1 MSDPFFQPPSGT
13 DLPRYA
19 GVPSFMRL
27 PYLAADDPKR
37 AEVDIGIFGLPWDGA
52 TSNRPGAR
60 HGPRALRDASTMIR
74 EMNRPTGQLPF
85 QAANIA
91 DLGDVAMSPV
101 DQNEALENA
110 QAFIA
115 GVLGQGI
122 APFMVGGDHLCTL
135 TVLREMRKARGEAFG
150 LVLLDS
156 HTDLYP
162 PYFGGETLT
171 HGNPFRQA
179 IDEGCIDP
187 KRTVM
192 AGMRGTSYNT
202 SDFDYGHEKGVRIMP
217 IEECMERGWTSV
229 MQVCREVVGDAP
241 TYVSFDIDFVDPA
254 FAPGTGTPEVGGPTS
269 FEAISC
275 VRALRGL
282 DIIGADL
289 VEVSPPFDNGG
300 ITSWLGASVMFELI
314 CAMQPLPASGV
325 TQL

>member
-27 PYLAADDPKR
+27 PYLPADHPR
-37 AEVDIGIFGLPWDGA
+37 RSEVEIGIFGLPWDGA

-60 HGPRALRDASTMIR
+60 HGPRALRDASTMLR

-85 QAANIA
+85 KAANVA

-101 DQNEALENA
+101 DQDEALENA

-115 GVLGQGI
+115 GVLAQGI
-122 APFMVGGDHLCTL
+122 RPFMAGGDHLCTL
-135 TVLREMRKARGEAFG
+135 TVLRELRKARGEAFG

-162 PYFGGETLT
+162 PYFGGKTLT

-179 IDEGCIDP
+179 IEEGCIDP
-187 KRTVM
+187 RRTVM

-202 SDFDYGHEKGVRIMP
+202 SDFDYGHEKGVRIMA
-217 IEECMERGWTSV
+217 IEECMERGWASV
-229 MQVCREVVGDAP
+229 MQICRDVVGDGP

-282 DIIGADL
+282 DVIGADL

-300 ITSWLGASVMFELI
+300 ITSWLGASLMFELI
-314 CAMQPLPASGV
+314 CAMQPEPASGGM
-325 TQL
+325 

>member
-27 PYLAADDPKR
+27 PYLAAGDPR
-37 AEVDIGIFGLPWDGA
+37 RGEVDIGVFGLPWDGA

-60 HGPRALRDASTMIR
+60 HGPRALRDASTMLR
-74 EMNRPTGQLPF
+74 ERNRATGQMPF

-101 DQNEALENA
+101 DQDEAMENA
-110 QAFIA
+110 QAFVAALLAQDIR
-115 GVLGQGI
+115 
-122 APFMVGGDHLCTL
+122 PFMVGGDHLCTL
-135 TVLREMRKARGEAFG
+135 TVLRELRAARGEAFG

-162 PYFGGETLT
+162 PYFGGKTLT

-179 IDEGCIDP
+179 IEEGCIDP
-187 KRTVM
+187 KRCVM

-217 IEECMERGWTSV
+217 IEECMERGWAEV
-229 MQVCREVVGDAP
+229 MQICRDVVGEAA

-254 FAPGTGTPEVGGPTS
+254 YAPGTGTPEVGGPTS

-282 DIIGADL
+282 DVIGADL

-314 CAMQPLPASGV
+314 CAMQPD
-325 TQL
+325 

>member
-27 PYLAADDPKR
+27 PYLPPDHPRR

-74 EMNRPTGQLPF
+74 AGNRATGQFPF
-85 QAANIA
+85 EAARIA

-101 DQNEALENA
+101 DQDAALANA
-110 QAFIA
+110 QGFVRD
-115 GVLGQGI
+115 VLAQGTR
-122 APFMVGGDHLCTL
+122 PFMVGGDHLCTL
-135 TVLREMRKARGEAFG
+135 TVLRELRAARGAAFG

-162 PYFGGETLT
+162 AYFGGKTLT

-179 IDEGCIDP
+179 IEEGCLDP
-187 KRTVM
+187 TACVM
-192 AGMRGTSYNT
+192 IGMRGTSYNDE
-202 SDFDYGHEKGVRIMP
+202 DFQYGRDRGVRIMP
-217 IEECMERGWTSV
+217 IEECFDLGWPMV
-229 MQVCREVVGDAP
+229 MQIAREIVGARP
-241 TYVSFDIDFVDPA
+241 AYVSFDIDFIDPA
-254 FAPGTGTPEVGGPTS
+254 YAPGTGTPEVGGATS
-269 FEAISC
+269 YQALSC

-289 VEVSPPFDNGG
+289 VEVSPPFDTGG
-300 ITSWLGASVMFELI
+300 ITAWLGASVMFELL
-314 CAMQPLPASGV
+314 CAMQPA
-325 TQL
+325 

>member
-1 MSDPFFQPPSGT
+1 MADPFFQPPSGT

-27 PYLAADDPKR
+27 PYLPEGHARRSDT
-37 AEVDIGIFGLPWDGA
+37 DIGFFGMPWDGA

-74 EMNRPTGQLPF
+74 EMNRTTGQLPF
-85 QAANIA
+85 QAANCA

-101 DQNEALENA
+101 DQDEALDAAET
-110 QAFIA
+110 FV
-115 GVLGQGI
+115 GKVLNDGI
-122 APFMVGGDHLCTL
+122 RPFMVGGDHLCTL
-135 TVLREMRKARGEAFG
+135 TVLRANSKARGGPVG

-179 IDEGCIDP
+179 IEEGCLDP
-187 KRTVM
+187 ARCVM
-192 AGMRGTSYNT
+192 AGMRGTSYNNE
-202 SDFDYGHEKGVRIMP
+202 DFQYGIDRGVRILP
-217 IEECMERGWTSV
+217 IEECMALGWDQV
-229 MQVCREVVGDAP
+229 MQIAREVVGTGP
-241 TYVSFDIDFVDPA
+241 TYVSFDIDFIDPA
-254 FAPGTGTPEVGGPTS
+254 YAPGTGTPEVGGPTS
-269 FEAISC
+269 FEAIQC

-282 DIIGADL
+282 DIVGTDL

-300 ITSWLGASVMFELI
+300 ITAWLGVSIMFELL
-314 CAMQPLPASGV
+314 CALQA
-325 TQL
+325 

>member
-27 PYLAADDPKR
+27 PYLPVDHARR

-74 EMNRPTGQLPF
+74 EMNRSTGQLPF

-101 DQNEALENA
+101 DQDEALRDA
-110 QAFIA
+110 QSFVAS
-115 GVLGQGI
+115 VLAQNI
-122 APFMVGGDHLCTL
+122 RPFMVGGDHLCTL
-135 TVLREMRKARGEAFG
+135 TVLRELRKARGEAFG

-162 PYFGGETLT
+162 PYFGGKVLT

-179 IDEGCIDP
+179 IEEGCIDP

-202 SDFDYGHEKGVRIMP
+202 SDFDYGHEKGVHIMP
-217 IEECMERGWTSV
+217 IEECMERGWAQV
-229 MQVCREVVGDAP
+229 MQIARDVVGDAP
-241 TYVSFDIDFVDPA
+241 TYVSFDIDFIDPA
-254 FAPGTGTPEVGGPTS
+254 YAPGTGTPEVGGPTS
-269 FEAISC
+269 FDAIGC

-282 DIIGADL
+282 DVIGADL

-314 CAMQPLPASGV
+314 CAMQSEV
-325 TQL
+325 S

>member
-27 PYLAADDPKR
+27 PYLAADHPRR

-74 EMNRPTGQLPF
+74 EMNRATGQTPF
-85 QAANIA
+85 AAAHIA

-101 DQNEALENA
+101 DQDEALRDA

-122 APFMVGGDHLCTL
+122 RPFMVGGDHLCTL
-135 TVLREMRKARGEAFG
+135 TVLRELRAARGEAFG

-162 PYFGGETLT
+162 PYFGGKTLT

-179 IDEGCIDP
+179 IEEGCIDP
-187 KRTVM
+187 TRTVM

-202 SDFDYGHEKGVRIMP
+202 SDFDYGHENGVTILP
-217 IEECMERGWTSV
+217 IEECMSMGWPAV
-229 MQVCREVVGDAP
+229 MAHARAVVGQAP
-241 TYVSFDIDFVDPA
+241 TYVSFDIDFIDPA
-254 FAPGTGTPEVGGPTS
+254 YAPGTGTPEVGGPTA

-300 ITSWLGASVMFELI
+300 ITAWLGASIMFELL
-314 CAMQPLPASGV
+314 CAMQP
-325 TQL
+325 

>member
-27 PYLAADDPKR
+27 PYLAADDPRR

-74 EMNRPTGQLPF
+74 EMNRSTGQLPF
-85 QAANIA
+85 QAARIA

-101 DQNEALENA
+101 DQDEALENA
-110 QAFIA
+110 QAFVA
-115 GVLGQGI
+115 GVLGQGTR
-122 APFMVGGDHLCTL
+122 PFMVGGDHLCTL
-135 TVLREMRKARGEAFG
+135 TVLRELRAARGEAFG

-162 PYFGGETLT
+162 PYFGGKTLT

-179 IDEGCIDP
+179 IEEGCVDP
-187 KRTVM
+187 TRCVM

-202 SDFDYGHEKGVRIMP
+202 SDFDFGHEKGVRIMP
-217 IEECMERGWTSV
+217 IEECMARGWTSV
-229 MQVCREVVGDAP
+229 MQVCREVVGYAP

-314 CAMQPLPASGV
+314 CAMLPEVA
-325 TQL
+325 

>member
-37 AEVDIGIFGLPWDGA
+37 AEVEIGIFGLPWDGA

-74 EMNRPTGQLPF
+74 EMNRSTGQTPF
-85 QAANIA
+85 QAARIA

-101 DQNEALENA
+101 DQDEALESA

-122 APFMVGGDHLCTL
+122 RPFMVGGDHLCTL
-135 TVLREMRKARGEAFG
+135 TVLRELRAARGEAFG

-162 PYFGGETLT
+162 PYFGGKTLT

-179 IDEGCIDP
+179 IEEGCVDP
-187 KRTVM
+187 ARCVM

-202 SDFDYGHEKGVRIMP
+202 SDFDYGHEKGVRILP
-217 IEECMERGWTSV
+217 IEECMERGWSSV
-229 MQVCREVVGDAP
+229 MQVAREVVGDGP
-241 TYVSFDIDFVDPA
+241 TYVSFDIDFIDPA

-269 FEAISC
+269 FEAIQC

-282 DIIGADL
+282 DVIGADL
-289 VEVSPPFDNGG
+289 VEVSPPFDTGG

-314 CAMQPLPASGV
+314 CAMLPES
-325 TQL
+325 

>member
-74 EMNRPTGQLPF
+74 EMNRSTGQLPF

-101 DQNEALENA
+101 DQDEALRDA
-110 QAFIA
+110 QAFVA
-115 GVLGQGI
+115 ALLGQDI
-122 APFMVGGDHLCTL
+122 RPFMVGGDHLCTL
-135 TVLREMRKARGEAFG
+135 TVLRELRATRGEAFG

-162 PYFGGETLT
+162 PYFGGKTLT

-179 IDEGCIDP
+179 IEEGCLDP
-187 KRTVM
+187 TRCVM

-217 IEECMERGWTSV
+217 IEECMERGWSSV

-241 TYVSFDIDFVDPA
+241 TYVSFDIDFIDPA

-282 DIIGADL
+282 DVIGADL
-289 VEVSPPFDNGG
+289 VEVSPPFDNNG

-314 CAMQPLPASGV
+314 CAMQPEGA
-325 TQL
+325 

>member
-37 AEVDIGIFGLPWDGA
+37 AEVEIGIFGLPWDGA

-74 EMNRPTGQLPF
+74 EMNRSTGQTPF
-85 QAANIA
+85 QAARIA

-101 DQNEALENA
+101 NQDEALESA

-122 APFMVGGDHLCTL
+122 RPFMVGGDHLCTL
-135 TVLREMRKARGEAFG
+135 TVLRELRAARGEAFG

-162 PYFGGETLT
+162 PYFGGKTLT

-179 IDEGCIDP
+179 IEEGCVDP
-187 KRTVM
+187 ARCVM

-202 SDFDYGHEKGVRIMP
+202 SDFDYGHDKGVRILP

-229 MQVCREVVGDAP
+229 MQVAREVVGDGP
-241 TYVSFDIDFVDPA
+241 TYVSFDIDFIDPA

-269 FEAISC
+269 FEAIQC

-282 DIIGADL
+282 DVIGADL
-289 VEVSPPFDNGG
+289 VEVSPPFDTGG

-314 CAMQPLPASGV
+314 CAMLPES
-325 TQL
+325 

>member
-1 MSDPFFQPPSGT
+1 MADPFFQPPSGT

-27 PYLAADDPKR
+27 PYLAAEDPKR
-37 AEVDIGIFGLPWDGA
+37 EQVDIGVFGLPWDGA

-60 HGPRALRDASTMIR
+60 HGPRALRDASTMLR
-74 EMNRPTGQLPF
+74 EMNRATGQLPF
-85 QAANIA
+85 QAQRIA

-101 DQNEALENA
+101 DQDEALENA
-110 QAFIA
+110 QAFVA

-122 APFMVGGDHLCTL
+122 TPFMVGGDHLCTL
-135 TVLREMRKARGEAFG
+135 TVLRELRAARGEAFG

-162 PYFGGETLT
+162 PYFGGKTLT

-179 IDEGCIDP
+179 IEEGCIDP
-187 KRTVM
+187 KRCVM

-217 IEECMERGWTSV
+217 IEECMERGWPQV
-229 MQVCREVVGDAP
+229 MQICRDVVGDAP
-241 TYVSFDIDFVDPA
+241 TYVSFDIDFIDPA
-254 FAPGTGTPEVGGPTS
+254 YAPGTGTPEVGGPTS

-275 VRALRGL
+275 VRGLRGL
-282 DIIGADL
+282 DVIGADL

-300 ITSWLGASVMFELI
+300 ITAWLGASIMFELI
-314 CAMQPLPASGV
+314 CAMQP
-325 TQL
+325 

>member
-27 PYLAADDPKR
+27 PYLPPDHPRR

-74 EMNRPTGQLPF
+74 AGNRATGQFPF
-85 QAANIA
+85 EAARIA

-101 DQNEALENA
+101 DQDAALANA
-110 QAFIA
+110 QGFVRD
-115 GVLGQGI
+115 VLAQGTR
-122 APFMVGGDHLCTL
+122 PFMVGGDHLCTL
-135 TVLREMRKARGEAFG
+135 TVLRELRAARGAAFG

-162 PYFGGETLT
+162 AYFGGKTLT

-179 IDEGCIDP
+179 IEEGCLDP
-187 KRTVM
+187 TACVM
-192 AGMRGTSYNT
+192 IGMRGTSYNDE
-202 SDFDYGHEKGVRIMP
+202 DFQYGRDRGVRIMP
-217 IEECMERGWTSV
+217 IEECVDLGWPMV
-229 MQVCREVVGDAP
+229 MQIAREIVGARP
-241 TYVSFDIDFVDPA
+241 AYVSFDIDFIDPA
-254 FAPGTGTPEVGGPTS
+254 YAPGTGTPEVGGPTS
-269 FEAISC
+269 YQALSC

-289 VEVSPPFDNGG
+289 VEVSPPFDTGG
-300 ITSWLGASVMFELI
+300 ITAWLGASVMFELL
-314 CAMQPLPASGV
+314 CAMQPA
-325 TQL
+325 

>member
-27 PYLAADDPKR
+27 PYLAAEDPR
-37 AEVDIGIFGLPWDGA
+37 RGEVDIGVFGLPWDGA

-60 HGPRALRDASTMIR
+60 HGPRALRDASTMLR
-74 EMNRPTGQLPF
+74 ERNRATGQMPF

-101 DQNEALENA
+101 DQDEAMENA
-110 QAFIA
+110 QAFVAALLAQDIR
-115 GVLGQGI
+115 
-122 APFMVGGDHLCTL
+122 PFMVGGDHLCTL
-135 TVLREMRKARGEAFG
+135 TVLRELRAARGEAFG

-162 PYFGGETLT
+162 PYFGGKTLT

-179 IDEGCIDP
+179 IEEGCIDP
-187 KRTVM
+187 KRCVM

-217 IEECMERGWTSV
+217 IEECMERGWAEV
-229 MQVCREVVGDAP
+229 MQICRDVVGEAA

-254 FAPGTGTPEVGGPTS
+254 YAPGTGTPEVGGPTS

-282 DIIGADL
+282 DVIGADL

-314 CAMQPLPASGV
+314 CAMQPD
-325 TQL
+325 

>member
-27 PYLAADDPKR
+27 PYLVADDPKR
-37 AEVDIGIFGLPWDGA
+37 AEVDIGVFGLPWDGA

-60 HGPRALRDASTMIR
+60 HGPRALRDASTMLR
-74 EMNRPTGQLPF
+74 EMNRATGQLPF
-85 QAANIA
+85 QAQRIA

-101 DQNEALENA
+101 DQDEALENA
-110 QAFIA
+110 QAFVA

-122 APFMVGGDHLCTL
+122 KPFMVGGDHLCTL
-135 TVLREMRKARGEAFG
+135 TVLRELRAARGEAFG

-162 PYFGGETLT
+162 PYFGGKTLT

-179 IDEGCIDP
+179 IEEGCIDP
-187 KRTVM
+187 KRCVM

-202 SDFDYGHEKGVRIMP
+202 SDFDYGHEKGVRIMA
-217 IEECMERGWTSV
+217 IEECMERGWPQV
-229 MQVCREVVGDAP
+229 MQICRDVVGDAP

-254 FAPGTGTPEVGGPTS
+254 YAPGTGTPEIGGPSS

-282 DIIGADL
+282 DVIGADL

-300 ITSWLGASVMFELI
+300 ITAWLGASIMFELI
-314 CAMQPLPASGV
+314 CAMQP
-325 TQL
+325 

>member
-27 PYLAADDPKR
+27 PYLPPDHPRR

-74 EMNRPTGQLPF
+74 AGNRATGQFPF
-85 QAANIA
+85 EAARIA

-101 DQNEALENA
+101 DQDAALANA
-110 QAFIA
+110 QGFVR
-115 GVLGQGI
+115 GVLAQGTK
-122 APFMVGGDHLCTL
+122 PFMVGGDHLCTL
-135 TVLREMRKARGEAFG
+135 TVLRELRAARGAAFG

-162 PYFGGETLT
+162 AYFGGKTLT

-179 IDEGCIDP
+179 IEEGCLDP
-187 KRTVM
+187 TACVM
-192 AGMRGTSYNT
+192 IGMRGTSYNDE
-202 SDFDYGHEKGVRIMP
+202 DFQYGRDRGVRIMP
-217 IEECMERGWTSV
+217 IEECVDLGWPMV
-229 MQVCREVVGDAP
+229 MQIAREIVGARP
-241 TYVSFDIDFVDPA
+241 AYVSFDIDFIDPA
-254 FAPGTGTPEVGGPTS
+254 YAPGTGTPEVGGPTS
-269 FEAISC
+269 YQALSC

-289 VEVSPPFDNGG
+289 VEVSPPFDTGG
-300 ITSWLGASVMFELI
+300 ITAWLGASVMFELL
-314 CAMQPLPASGV
+314 CAMQPA
-325 TQL
+325 